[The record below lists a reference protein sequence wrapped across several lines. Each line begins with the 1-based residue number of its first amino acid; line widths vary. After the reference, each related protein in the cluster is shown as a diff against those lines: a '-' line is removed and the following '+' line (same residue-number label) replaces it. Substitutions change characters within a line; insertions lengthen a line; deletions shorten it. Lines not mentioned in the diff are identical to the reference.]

1 MYKLCRRRV
10 AVLAISLL
18 LVVVLV
24 LASLGLGLHTSCVR
38 TVAEVNTQLASYG
51 LGGARCGKQRLDTA
65 ADCNI
70 HQARA
75 RERLVVGRM
84 YEHVVT
90 DMHRLSPHHLDYSL
104 DSCASYLASTA
115 PPSGESIVITFKW
128 H

>member
-10 AVLAISLL
+10 AVLTVSLL
-18 LVVVLV
+18 LVLVFV

-65 ADCNI
+65 ADCNT

-75 RERLVVGRM
+75 RERSASGGCVNMLSLTCTGCPRTTWTLVWT
-84 YEHVVT
+84 VVP
-90 DMHRLSPHHLDYSL
+90 RIWPPQHHLQVR
-104 DSCASYLASTA
+104 AA
-115 PPSGESIVITFKW
+115 
-128 H
+128 

>member
-10 AVLAISLL
+10 AVLTISLL
-18 LVVVLV
+18 LVLVV

-75 RERLVVGRM
+75 RERSAVEDV
-84 YEHVVT
+84 
-90 DMHRLSPHHLDYSL
+90 
-104 DSCASYLASTA
+104 
-115 PPSGESIVITFKW
+115 
-128 H
+128 